1 MPNLLLMRVIVLS
14 SNYIEADCE
23 KFIHEAEQVEE
34 AYAEACEWISS
45 FGVPY
50 QKTRFG
56 IYEKD
61 LEEFLKGGGP
71 KDAKE
76 SVIMYMNAHREA
88 NELVRIMNVYK
99 SFDADEILEPIKKM
113 TSGQRFRNAT
123 TKDQSRDFAFELG
136 VASRFIKAGYMVDLR
151 GISDLVV
158 DIGGTRLY
166 VECKRM
172 KSFKQLG
179 KRIQEANKQIRTR
192 LSSDRSSKSR
202 GMIALNVTD
211 IVMEHDAPLI
221 FEKIEDYQQASAW
234 TLKSFV
240 MDNRETLANKRVN
253 KCLGVLTEF
262 TTQGIIFEPDTK
274 KMFFAN
280 IREGNVYEYPMSKT
294 EHEFLNLF
302 WKKLGNQ
309 DI

>member
-1 MPNLLLMRVIVLS
+1 MS
-14 SNYIEADCE
+14 SNYIEPDCE
-23 KFIHEAEQVEE
+23 RFIHEGKQVEE

-56 IYEKD
+56 AYEKD

-76 SVIMYMNAHREA
+76 SVTVFMNAHKEA
-88 NELVRIMNVYK
+88 AELVRIMNVYK

-136 VASRFIKAGYMVDLR
+136 VASRFIKAGYTVDLR

-158 DIGGTRLY
+158 DIDGTRLY

-179 KRIQEANKQIRTR
+179 KRVQEANQQIRTR
-192 LSSDRSSKSR
+192 LSTDRSSKSR

-211 IVMEHDAPLI
+211 IVMENDTPII
-221 FEKIEDYQQASAW
+221 FPKIEDYQQASAH

-240 MDNRETLANKRVN
+240 MSNKETLGNKRVN

-262 TTQGIIFEPDTK
+262 TTQGIIFEPDEK
-274 KMFFAN
+274 EMAFAN
-280 IREGNVYEYPMSKT
+280 IREGNVFQYPMSKT
-294 EHEFLNLF
+294 EHEFLNSF

-309 DI
+309 NI

>member
-1 MPNLLLMRVIVLS
+1 MS
-14 SNYIEADCE
+14 SDYIEPDCE
-23 KFIHEAEQVEE
+23 KFIHDSKQVEE
-34 AYAEACEWISS
+34 AYTEACEWISS

-56 IYEKD
+56 TYEKD
-61 LEEFLKGGGP
+61 LEEFLKGAGP

-76 SVIMYMNAHREA
+76 SVTVFMNAHKEA

-99 SFDADEILEPIKKM
+99 SFDAEEILEPIKKM

-136 VASRFIKAGYMVDLR
+136 VASRFIKAGYAVDLR

-158 DIGGTRLY
+158 DIDGTRLY

-179 KRIQEANKQIRTR
+179 KRVQEANKQIKTR
-192 LSSDRSSKSR
+192 LSTDRSSKSR
-202 GMIALNVTD
+202 GMVALNVTD
-211 IVMEHDAPLI
+211 IVMEDDTPI
-221 FEKIEDYQQASAW
+221 IVPKIEDYQQASAQ

-240 MDNRETLANKRVN
+240 MANKETLANKRVN

-262 TTQGIIFEPDTK
+262 TTQGIIFESDTK
-274 KMFFAN
+274 EMTFAN
-280 IREGNVYEYPMSKT
+280 IREGNVYQYPLSKT

-309 DI
+309 NI

>member
-1 MPNLLLMRVIVLS
+1 MS
-14 SNYIEADCE
+14 SNYIEPDCE
-23 KFIHEAEQVEE
+23 RFIHESKQVEE

-56 IYEKD
+56 AYEKD

-76 SVIMYMNAHREA
+76 SVTVFMNAHKEA
-88 NELVRIMNVYK
+88 AELVRIMNVYK

-136 VASRFIKAGYMVDLR
+136 VASRFIKAGYTVDLR

-158 DIGGTRLY
+158 DIDGTRLY

-179 KRIQEANKQIRTR
+179 KRVQEANKQIRTR
-192 LSSDRSSKSR
+192 LSTDRSSKSR
-202 GMIALNVTD
+202 GMVALNVTD
-211 IVMEHDAPLI
+211 IVMENDTPII
-221 FEKIEDYQQASAW
+221 FPKIEDYQQASAY
-234 TLKSFV
+234 TLKNFV
-240 MDNRETLANKRVN
+240 MSNKETLGNKRVN

-262 TTQGIIFEPDTK
+262 TTQGIIFEPDEK
-274 KMFFAN
+274 QMAFAN
-280 IREGNVYEYPMSKT
+280 IREGNVFQYPMYKT
-294 EHEFLNLF
+294 EHEFLNSF

-309 DI
+309 NI

>member
-1 MPNLLLMRVIVLS
+1 MS
-14 SNYIEADCE
+14 SNYIEPGCE
-23 KFIHEAEQVEE
+23 RFIHEGKQVEG

-56 IYEKD
+56 AYEKD

-76 SVIMYMNAHREA
+76 SVSVFMNAHKEA
-88 NELVRIMNVYK
+88 AELVRIMNVYK
-99 SFDADEILEPIKKM
+99 SFDAEEILEPIKKM

-136 VASRFIKAGYMVDLR
+136 VASRFIKAGYAVDLR

-158 DIGGTRLY
+158 DIDGTRLY

-179 KRIQEANKQIRTR
+179 KRVQEANKQIRTR
-192 LSSDRSSKSR
+192 LSTDRSSKSR

-211 IVMEHDAPLI
+211 IVVENDTPII
-221 FEKIEDYQQASAW
+221 FPKIEDYQQASAK

-240 MDNRETLANKRVN
+240 MDNKETLGNKRVN

-262 TTQGIIFEPDTK
+262 TTQGIVFKPDAK
-274 KMFFAN
+274 EMAFAN
-280 IREGNVYEYPMSKT
+280 IREGNVYQYPMSKT
-294 EHEFLNLF
+294 EHELLNSF

-309 DI
+309 NI

>member
-1 MPNLLLMRVIVLS
+1 MS
-14 SNYIEADCE
+14 SNYIEPDCE
-23 KFIHEAEQVEE
+23 RFIHEGKQVEE
-34 AYAEACEWISS
+34 AYAEACEWVSS

-56 IYEKD
+56 AYEKD

-76 SVIMYMNAHREA
+76 SVTVFMNAHKEDA
-88 NELVRIMNVYK
+88 ELVRIMNVYK

-136 VASRFIKAGYMVDLR
+136 VASRFIKAGYTVDLR

-158 DIGGTRLY
+158 DIDGTRLY

-179 KRIQEANKQIRTR
+179 KRVQEANKQIRTR
-192 LSSDRSSKSR
+192 LSTDRSSKSR

-211 IVMEHDAPLI
+211 IVMENDTPII
-221 FEKIEDYQQASAW
+221 FPKIEDYQQASAY

-240 MDNRETLANKRVN
+240 MSNKETLGNKRVN

-262 TTQGIIFEPDTK
+262 TTQGIIFEPDEK
-274 KMFFAN
+274 EMAFAN
-280 IREGNVYEYPMSKT
+280 IREGNVFQYPMSKT
-294 EHEFLNLF
+294 EHEFLNSF

-309 DI
+309 NI

>member
-1 MPNLLLMRVIVLS
+1 MS
-14 SNYIEADCE
+14 SNYIEPDCE
-23 KFIHEAEQVEE
+23 RFIHEGKQVEE
-34 AYAEACEWISS
+34 AYADACEWISS

-56 IYEKD
+56 AYEKD

-76 SVIMYMNAHREA
+76 SVTVFMNAHKEA
-88 NELVRIMNVYK
+88 AELVRIMNVYK

-136 VASRFIKAGYMVDLR
+136 VASRFIKAGYTVDLR

-158 DIGGTRLY
+158 DIDGTRLY

-179 KRIQEANKQIRTR
+179 KRVQEANKQIRTR
-192 LSSDRSSKSR
+192 LSTDRSSKSR

-211 IVMEHDAPLI
+211 IVMENDTPII
-221 FEKIEDYQQASAW
+221 FPKIEDYQQASAY
-234 TLKSFV
+234 TLKNFV
-240 MDNRETLANKRVN
+240 MSNKEILGNKRVN

-262 TTQGIIFEPDTK
+262 TTQGIIFEPDEK
-274 KMFFAN
+274 EMAFAN
-280 IREGNVYEYPMSKT
+280 IREGNVFQYPMSKT
-294 EHEFLNLF
+294 EHEFLNSF

-309 DI
+309 NI

>member
-1 MPNLLLMRVIVLS
+1 MS
-14 SNYIEADCE
+14 SNYIEPDCE
-23 KFIHEAEQVEE
+23 KFIHEDKQVEE
-34 AYAEACEWISS
+34 AYVEACEWISS

-56 IYEKD
+56 AYEKD

-76 SVIMYMNAHREA
+76 SVTVFMNAHKEA
-88 NELVRIMNVYK
+88 AELVRIMNVYK

-136 VASRFIKAGYMVDLR
+136 VASRFIKAGYTVDLR

-158 DIGGTRLY
+158 DIDGTRLY

-179 KRIQEANKQIRTR
+179 KRVQEANKQIRTR
-192 LSSDRSSKSR
+192 LSTDRSSKSR

-211 IVMEHDAPLI
+211 IVMENDTPII
-221 FEKIEDYQQASAW
+221 FPKIEDYQQASAY

-240 MDNRETLANKRVN
+240 MSNKDTLGNKRVN

-262 TTQGIIFEPDTK
+262 TTQGIIFEPDEK
-274 KMFFAN
+274 EMAFAN
-280 IREGNVYEYPMSKT
+280 IREGNVFQYPMSKM
-294 EHEFLNLF
+294 EHEFLNSF

-309 DI
+309 NI

>member
-1 MPNLLLMRVIVLS
+1 MS
-14 SNYIEADCE
+14 SSYIEPDCE
-23 KFIHEAEQVEE
+23 RFIHEGKQVEE

-56 IYEKD
+56 AYEKD

-76 SVIMYMNAHREA
+76 SVTVFMNAHKEA
-88 NELVRIMNVYK
+88 AELVRIMNVYK

-136 VASRFIKAGYMVDLR
+136 VASRFIKAGYVVDLR

-158 DIGGTRLY
+158 DIDGTRFY

-179 KRIQEANKQIRTR
+179 KRVQEANKQIRTR
-192 LSSDRSSKSR
+192 LSTDRSSKSR

-211 IVMEHDAPLI
+211 IVMENETPII
-221 FEKIEDYQQASAW
+221 FPKIEGYQQASAQ
-234 TLKSFV
+234 TLKNFV
-240 MDNRETLANKRVN
+240 MGNKETLANKRVN

-262 TTQGIIFEPDTK
+262 TTQGIIFELDAK
-274 KMFFAN
+274 EMAFAN
-280 IREGNVYEYPMSKT
+280 IREGNLLQYPMTKT
-294 EHEFLNLF
+294 EHEFLNSF

-309 DI
+309 NI

>member
-1 MPNLLLMRVIVLS
+1 MS
-14 SNYIEADCE
+14 SNYIEPDCE
-23 KFIHEAEQVEE
+23 RFIHESKQVEE

-56 IYEKD
+56 AYEKD

-76 SVIMYMNAHREA
+76 SVTVFMNAHKEA
-88 NELVRIMNVYK
+88 AELVRIMNVYK

-136 VASRFIKAGYMVDLR
+136 VASRFIKAGYTVDLR

-158 DIGGTRLY
+158 DIDGTRLY

-179 KRIQEANKQIRTR
+179 KRVQEANKQIRTR
-192 LSSDRSSKSR
+192 LSTDRSSKSR
-202 GMIALNVTD
+202 GMVALNVTD
-211 IVMEHDAPLI
+211 IVMENDTPII
-221 FEKIEDYQQASAW
+221 FPKIEDYQQASAY
-234 TLKSFV
+234 TLKNFV
-240 MDNRETLANKRVN
+240 MSNKETLGNKRVN

-262 TTQGIIFEPDTK
+262 TTQGIIFEPDEK
-274 KMFFAN
+274 QMAFAN
-280 IREGNVYEYPMSKT
+280 IREGNVFQYPMSKT
-294 EHEFLNLF
+294 EHEFLNSF

-309 DI
+309 NI

>member
-1 MPNLLLMRVIVLS
+1 MS
-14 SNYIEADCE
+14 SNFIEPDCE
-23 KFIHEAEQVEE
+23 RFIHEGKQIEE

-56 IYEKD
+56 AYEKD

-76 SVIMYMNAHREA
+76 SVTVFMNAHKEA
-88 NELVRIMNVYK
+88 AELVRIMNVYK

-136 VASRFIKAGYMVDLR
+136 VASRFIKAGYTVDLR

-158 DIGGTRLY
+158 DIDGTRLY

-179 KRIQEANKQIRTR
+179 KRVQEANKQIRTR
-192 LSSDRSSKSR
+192 LSTDRSSKSR

-211 IVMEHDAPLI
+211 IVMENDTPII
-221 FEKIEDYQQASAW
+221 FPKIEDYQQASAY

-240 MDNRETLANKRVN
+240 MSNKETLGNKRVN

-262 TTQGIIFEPDTK
+262 TTQGIIFEPDENE
-274 KMFFAN
+274 MAFAN
-280 IREGNVYEYPMSKT
+280 IREGNVFQYPMSKT
-294 EHEFLNLF
+294 ELEFLNSF

-309 DI
+309 NI